1 MERPLSRRLP
11 AAEQARIGFG
21 IRCSMMDRWKPGP
34 PSTRSASFA
43 SSPIAPVEPAHL
55 DRILNAG
62 RRTASSKNRQ
72 DWTFIVVRDRA
83 HLRELAAVGRYAG
96 HLAGAAVAIALVR
109 PAAKNEHQLATYL
122 WDLGRA
128 AQNMVLAAW
137 ELGVG
142 SVPATVYDL
151 DLAARLLGLPDDR
164 RCDFLLS
171 FGYPA
176 DPARL
181 SAPNRAGGRV
191 TLEEIVREERW

>member
-1 MERPLSRRLP
+1 METWTAINTVRVVREFADRPIDS
-11 AAEQARIGFG
+11 E
-21 IRCSMMDRWKPGP
+21 
-34 PSTRSASFA
+34 
-43 SSPIAPVEPAHL
+43 HL

-72 DWTFIVVRDRA
+72 DWTFIVLRDRK
-83 HLRELAAVGRYAG
+83 HLGELAGVGHYAG
-96 HLAGAAVAIALVR
+96 HLGGAAAAIALVR
-109 PAAKNEHQLATYL
+109 PAARNEHQLATYL

-137 ELGVG
+137 ELGIG

-151 DLAARLLGLPDDR
+151 DLAGRLLGLPDDQ

-176 DPARL
+176 DASTL
-181 SAPNRAGGRV
+181 TSANRAGGRLA
-191 TLEEIVREERW
+191 LEDVVREERW

>member
-1 MERPLSRRLP
+1 METWT
-11 AAEQARIGFG
+11 AINT
-21 IRCSMMDRWKPGP
+21 IRVVREFADR
-34 PSTRSASFA
+34 
-43 SSPIAPVEPAHL
+43 PVEPAHL

-83 HLRELAAVGRYAG
+83 HLRELAAVGHYAS

-109 PAAKNEHQLATYL
+109 PAARNEHQLATLL

-137 ELGVG
+137 ELGIG

-151 DLAARLLGLPDDR
+151 DLAGRLLGIPEDR

-176 DPARL
+176 DQAVL
-181 SAPNRAGGRV
+181 TAPNREGGRH
-191 TLEEIVREERW
+191 TLAEVIREERW